1 LGNGLGY
8 YGDRMTLPA
17 PRHRYSFKEY
27 LELEEVA
34 RVRHEFYR
42 GEIYAMAGGTPEHA
56 AMAAA
61 ITAILGR
68 QLDPK
73 SCRAY
78 SSDLR
83 VRVLAT
89 GLATYPDVTVICG
102 ASQRD
107 PESATHVTNPK
118 LVVEVLSHS
127 TADYDRDEKLEH
139 YRQIPSLDV
148 LVSWNFRHIVRLDK
162 IRLFNAVN
170 IEQGYKALTIY
181 SPQEVTIHGRDPS
194 DQSS

>member
-1 LGNGLGY
+1 
-8 YGDRMTLPA
+8 MTLPA
-17 PRHRYSFKEY
+17 PRHHHSFKDY

-34 RVRHEFYR
+34 RVRHEFHG

-61 ITAILGR
+61 IMGSLAN
-68 QLDPK
+68 QLAATP
-73 SCRAY
+73 CRVY

-102 ASQRD
+102 PSQRD

-118 LVVEVLSHS
+118 LLVEVLSPS
-127 TADYDRDEKLEH
+127 TAEYDRGEKLQH
-139 YRQIPSLDV
+139 YQQMPSLEAVV
-148 LVSWNFRHIVRLDK
+148 LVDHDTPCVDLWTRQAQGWHLRRFAAGAVLPLDAIGCSLAVDDVYAAGRL
-162 IRLFNAVN
+162 A
-170 IEQGYKALTIY
+170 
-181 SPQEVTIHGRDPS
+181 
-194 DQSS
+194 